1 MQGLP
6 RFLPG
11 RALSPEADSQVAPR
25 RVLVWDLPT
34 RLFHWTLVAAVAG
47 CWWTG
52 ERGQMETHALLGY
65 VVLALLLFR
74 LAWGLVGSETARFA
88 SFLRGPSAAI
98 GHVRHFLKRAPLDGE
113 AGHNP
118 IGGYAVLVL
127 LVLLIV
133 QTVSGLFLYDEE
145 MYWAPLYAWVSEE
158 NAAWLGWLHD
168 FTFDLL
174 LVMIAVHVAAI
185 LAYLLVKKLNLVG
198 PMLSGRAALPAGTA
212 PPRIA
217 STFVA
222 LGLFALAALLVYL
235 LVTYGG

>member
-1 MQGLP
+1 MQRLP
-6 RFLPG
+6 RLLPG
-11 RALSPEADSQVAPR
+11 RTLSSKPDSEGAQR

-34 RLFHWTLVAAVAG
+34 RLFHWILVAGVAG

-65 VVLALLLFR
+65 LVLALLLFR

-88 SFLRGPSAAI
+88 SFVRGPAAAI
-98 GHVRHFLKRAPLDGE
+98 GHVRHFLRRGPFEGE

-118 IGGYAVLVL
+118 VGGYAVLIL
-127 LVLLIV
+127 LLLLIV
-133 QTVSGLFLYDEE
+133 QAVSGLFLYDEE
-145 MYWAPLYAWVSEE
+145 MYWAPLNSWVSEE
-158 NAAWLGWLHD
+158 SAAWLGWLHD

-174 LVMIAVHVAAI
+174 LATIALHVAAI
-185 LAYLLVKKLNLVG
+185 LAYLLVKKLNLVE
-198 PMLSGRAALPAGTA
+198 PMLSGRAALPAGA
-212 PPRIA
+212 AAPRIG
-217 STFVA
+217 STFSA